1 MALHTTSV
9 VSKQISRRCISF
21 FLTYEFSHLSKFWS
35 VTKSV
40 TKLKASFIGT
50 FTVVTPMVVSKLV
63 TFTPTKTQAVHLY
76 CDSLSLPYKIS
87 PFLPPESV
95 WTDYADTIIKF
106 SPIDRFP
113 ISIAVEAKLNLAKST
128 DLT

>member
-1 MALHTTSV
+1 
-9 VSKQISRRCISF
+9 
-21 FLTYEFSHLSKFWS
+21 
-35 VTKSV
+35 
-40 TKLKASFIGT
+40 
-50 FTVVTPMVVSKLV
+50 MVVSKLV

-113 ISIAVEAKLNLAKST
+113 ISIAVEAKLNLVKST
-128 DLT
+128 DLTCSWLRSNIQITFRVLSLYEFKKLINNS